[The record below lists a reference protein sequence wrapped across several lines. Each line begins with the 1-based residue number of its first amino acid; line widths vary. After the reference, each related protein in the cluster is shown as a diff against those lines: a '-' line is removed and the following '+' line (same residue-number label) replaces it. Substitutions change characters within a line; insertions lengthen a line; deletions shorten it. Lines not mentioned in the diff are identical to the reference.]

1 MTPDQFAKLMD
12 NPMISV
18 PLFSVWFL
26 FLIWSLA
33 WKGVALWKASQNCS
47 KVWFV
52 VLLVVNTM
60 GILEILYIFWFSK
73 KGCCCCE
80 KNNKEQSPINPIQ

>member
-1 MTPDQFAKLMD
+1 MTPDQFVKLME
-12 NPMISV
+12 NPIISA

-33 WKGVALWKASQNCS
+33 WKGVALWKASQNRS

-60 GILEILYIFWFSK
+60 GILEILYIFWLSK
-73 KGCCCCE
+73 KSCCFG
-80 KNNKEQSPINPIQ
+80 KKKEE